1 MTNKIKLLLWSF
13 LIIIFVWLST
23 TSALELKYLRSYD
36 KTCLA
41 NKNGKNLLDLFS
53 NYGAK
58 YYFSCIQEGLSQS
71 SLDLYWRNIQVEQ
84 FESKTYKIL
93 YSEASNGLPF
103 SYSNVIYWG
112 AYSDYFN
119 LWKDEKWLYVFS
131 KFKKGENTIYRR
143 NMLRITEDTPVKVK
157 SNRGSAV
164 YKQWYVLN
172 GLQLYTKQGNQGRL
186 ASVIDN
192 TYILDWY
199 GFVVDNRTLRVMDT
213 YSNKLYKY
221 KTLTDNDLAY
231 LPRVLFY
238 NLYNQVP
245 DDIYDVEWNKGSN
258 WYFYWKDSEYI
269 NYEIENSKK
278 WTEEDLKKIQQDL
291 KNSIQILNREDIDFY
306 LGMQPEELGISSN
319 PDLPKNNNENTG
331 NTVPKNTTREEKK
344 SCVEYYTYMRS
355 MSSHS
360 DGCLG
365 EVNKDM
371 SDTRLDYWWA
381 ISTDW
386 DLSKFWV
393 RDKTKYRRCW
403 HWNNYKEGVK
413 KTLWDKWPAFWKD
426 RQTNYIATEAKDID
440 VNALCSHIVVEKSF
454 EKTDPF
460 SFSWMVAL
468 WWALRGILDNVWQ
481 KVKVWDSEIA
491 VNTLSWDI
499 GRYYTY
505 AQACRDKRYMQTPI
519 DSKLSYIIGYD
530 FFFNSSNNEK
540 VCEYAEI
547 LKKNIEKKYWGKEID
562 KKYRDARANEL
573 EEKWTT
579 WDFKNVF
586 NDKWEIDILKLENS
600 ANKTHSNPFKDPED
614 VLGLRKILWFF
625 QKDFDA
631 WVNLVYNS
639 LSGQRC
645 WEWIWIKEWDYIM
658 RLFVFI
664 IWFVLFKW
672 RN

>member
-13 LIIIFVWLST
+13 LTILFVWLSST
-23 TSALELKYLRSYD
+23 YALELNWLRSID

-41 NKNGKNLLDLFS
+41 NKNGQNLIDRGW
-53 NYGAK
+53 NYGDK
-58 YYFSCIQEGLSQS
+58 YYFTCIEGREAQS
-71 SLDLYWRNIQVEQ
+71 ELDKYWRKIQVEQ
-84 FESKTYKIL
+84 FESKTYKLI
-93 YSEASNGLPF
+93 YSQDSYIRPF
-103 SYSNVIYWG
+103 KYKNWIEWG
-112 AYSDYFN
+112 AFLDYFK

-131 KFKKGENTIYRR
+131 KFTKENNTIYRR
-143 NMLRITEDTPVKVK
+143 NMLKINEDTPVKVV
-157 SNRGSAV
+157 SRRGWTV
-164 YKQWYVLN
+164 YKQGYVLN
-172 GLQLYTKQGNQGRL
+172 GIQLYTKHGNQGRL

-199 GFVVDNRTLRVMDT
+199 GFVVHNRTLRVMDT
-213 YSNKLYKY
+213 YANKMYKY
-221 KTLTDNDLAY
+221 NSLTDNDLSH

-238 NLYNQVP
+238 NLYNNIP
-245 DDIYDVEWNKGSN
+245 DDIYDIVWNKWSY

-278 WTEEDLKKIQQDL
+278 GTEEDLKKIQQDL
-291 KNSIQILNREDIDFY
+291 KNSIQILNKEDIDFY
-306 LGMQPEELGISSN
+306 LGMQPEELWISSN
-319 PDLPKNNNENTG
+319 PDLPKNNSENTG
-331 NTVPKNTTREEKK
+331 NTVAKNGTREEKK
-344 SCVEYYTYMRS
+344 ACVAYYTYIRS

-360 DGCLG
+360 DWCLW

-386 DLSKFWV
+386 DLSKFGVW
-393 RDKTKYRRCW
+393 DKTKYRRCW

-426 RQTNYIATEAKDID
+426 WQTNYIATEAKDID
-440 VNALCSHIVVEKSF
+440 VDALCSHIVVEKSF
-454 EKTDPF
+454 EKTNPF

-468 WWALRGILDNVWQ
+468 WGALRGILDNVWQ
-481 KVKVWDSEIA
+481 KVKVWDSEIP

-562 KKYRDARANEL
+562 KKYRDAMANEL

-586 NDKWEIDILKLENS
+586 NDKWEIDLLKLENS

-614 VLGLRKILWFF
+614 VLGLNKILWFF

-631 WVNLVYNS
+631 WVNLVYKS

>member
-1 MTNKIKLLLWSF
+1 MTNKIKLLFWSF
-13 LIIIFVWLST
+13 LMIFSIFST
-23 TSALELKYLRSYD
+23 ASAVEFYWDKTTQQMISSYNWYTLQFVENSSNYLWCIYERYKGDGNVKTKQFCEDAVYDIYSTSSYSSALWENSYTLISDGNFRLWQKADSNDVFWLRYFNID
-36 KTCLA
+36 GKKQYFRLWI
-41 NKNGKNLLDLFS
+41 KNI
-53 NYGAK
+53 GAK
-58 YYFSCIQEGLSQS
+58 SVKL
-71 SLDLYWRNIQVEQ
+71 N
-84 FESKTYKIL
+84 SKR
-93 YSEASNGLPF
+93 
-103 SYSNVIYWG
+103 W
-112 AYSDYFN
+112 
-119 LWKDEKWLYVFS
+119 
-131 KFKKGENTIYRR
+131 
-143 NMLRITEDTPVKVK
+143 
-157 SNRGSAV
+157 SAV
-164 YKQWYVLN
+164 YSTAFMDWLWFA
-172 GLQLYTKQGNQGRL
+172 LTKKDWDQVR
-186 ASVIDN
+186 ASQVVNNVFALDWFLLVARTQESYVID
-192 TYILDWY
+192 TY
-199 GFVVDNRTLRVMDT
+199 T
-213 YSNKLYKY
+213 NKMYKY
-221 KTLTDNDLAY
+221 KDPLYPYARYIRGQVESIFPRIRDNVPSEVSDIQRWPLAEY
-231 LPRVLFY
+231 KMYY
-238 NLYNQVP
+238 N
-245 DDIYDVEWNKGSN
+245 K
-258 WYFYWKDSEYI
+258 SEYK
-269 NYEIENSKK
+269 SF
-278 WTEEDLKKIQQDL
+278 DL
-291 KNSIQILNREDIDFY
+291 KNTREATESDLNEIRENIKKSFVVFNQDALKLYWDVDG
-306 LGMQPEELGISSN
+306 LDLSVWDSS
-319 PDLPKNNNENTG
+319 DLPNNTNSNNTKNNS
-331 NTVPKNTTREEKK
+331 VQEKK

-360 DGCLG
+360 DWCLG
-365 EVNKDM
+365 EVHKDM

-386 DLSKFWV
+386 DLSKFGVW
-393 RDKTKYRRCW
+393 DKTKYRRCW

-413 KTLWDKWPAFWKD
+413 KTLWEKWPAFRKD
-426 RQTNYIATEAKDID
+426 RQNNYIATEAKDID

-562 KKYRDARANEL
+562 KKYRDAMANEL